1 MAIASP
7 PQTALDKIVANT
19 QERLAVL
26 GQRRAEGMGT
36 LEWRLAVQGVLK
48 DGHLGAAALSRG
60 GFDALTKSDYGVIGS
75 RLRAQYDYLSVLGL
89 DTAPGRF
96 EARDMA
102 RLAMY
107 GAAPRGTYQAMNQR
121 GAVAEGLDQC
131 QNVLGGGESCD
142 ECLAETARGWVAA
155 DDMSL
160 PGERTC
166 LSNCQ
171 CSLEFRGA
179 GEEAA

>member
-1 MAIASP
+1 MAIANP
-7 PQTALDKIVANT
+7 PTTVLDTIVANT

-26 GQRRAEGMGT
+26 GQRRAEGMDT
-36 LEWRLAVQGVLK
+36 LAWRLQTQQVLK
-48 DGHLGAAALSRG
+48 DGHIGAAALSKG
-60 GFDALTKSDYGVIGS
+60 GFENLTRSDLGVIGA
-75 RLRAQYDYLSVLGL
+75 RLRFQYDHLAVLGL
-89 DTAPGRF
+89 DTAPGNFDGR
-96 EARDMA
+96 AMA

-107 GAAPRGTYQAMNQR
+107 GAATRGTFQAMNQR
-121 GAVAEGLDQC
+121 SALAEGLAQC
-131 QNVLGGGESCD
+131 RNVLGSGESCD
-142 ECLAETARGWVAA
+142 ACLSETARGWVPS

-179 GEEAA
+179 GEAAA

>member
-7 PQTALDKIVANT
+7 PTAALDKLVAAT

-26 GQRRAEGMGT
+26 GQRRAEGMNT
-36 LEWRLAVQGVLK
+36 LDWRMAVQGVLK
-48 DGHLGAAALSRG
+48 DSHISAAALSRG
-60 GFDALTKSDYGVIGS
+60 GFENLSKSDLGAVGA
-75 RLRAQYDYLSVLGL
+75 RLRAQYDYLSGLAL
-89 DTAPGRF
+89 DTRPGDF
-96 EARDMA
+96 GGQAMA

-142 ECLAETARGWVAA
+142 ECLAETARGWVPA

>member
-7 PQTALDKIVANT
+7 PQTLLDKIVAAT
-19 QERLAVL
+19 QDRLAVL
-26 GQRRAEGMGT
+26 GQRRAEGMDT
-36 LEWRLAVQGVLK
+36 LAWRLQTQAVLK
-48 DGHLGAAALSRG
+48 DSHIAAAALARG
-60 GFDALTKSDYGVIGS
+60 GFDNLTKADYGVIGS
-75 RLRAQYDYLSVLGL
+75 RLRFQYDRLAVLGL
-89 DTAPGRF
+89 DTAPGAF
-96 EARDMA
+96 GARDMA

-107 GAAPRGTYQAMNQR
+107 GAAARGTAADMTHR
-121 GAVAEGLDQC
+121 GAVAEGAAEC

-171 CSLEFRGA
+171 CTLDYRGA
-179 GEEAA
+179 GEAA